1 MFQKVYKAFFQ
12 NPQLIAMSMVTFR
25 IPDGSALV
33 YIEKADPQIYFKIYD
48 LLTYR
53 RDFGRWEKSESLY
66 DPYERSFPVGL
77 LPRVKKYLNSKGY
90 RVRIKD
96 ERRVRGFK
104 INSSWN
110 EGYAMRRYQERAV
123 KKALRE
129 KVGVLSL
136 PVGSGKTVVG
146 LRMIHELDLSALIVV
161 HTKELLY
168 QWADKV
174 KEVLGIEAGIVGD
187 NKWDERGVTIAMI
200 QTLLS
205 RGPEKLQNE
214 YAVLMFDE
222 CHRTSAAEKFYQLG
236 LKLPQVYR
244 FGLSA
249 TPWRRVRGEEIKIEA
264 VVGPTLFEV
273 RADDLIKERF
283 LAKPRFEIL
292 TYESKMPSF
301 SERYKELYEEVIM
314 NNMDRNRVIVRKA
327 VELAKAGHRVLID
340 VKRIEHGKTLK
351 EMLEAEGVRAEFLSS
366 QSPDRWEVLEEF
378 KDGKIPVLIST
389 LLKEGVDIPEISA
402 IILAGGGKSDIMT
415 IQTIGRA
422 LRPKKG
428 MKAVIVDVQDDDPL
442 LFTHFIERQKA
453 LKQYYGKYYDREM
466 DSKLEKDVSK
476 KRRSSK
482 RP

>member
-1 MFQKVYKAFFQ
+1 MPMIV
-12 NPQLIAMSMVTFR
+12 LR

-33 YIEKADPQIYFKIYD
+33 RIEKADPQLYFKIYE
-48 LLTYR
+48 LLSYR
-53 RDFGRWEKSESLY
+53 RDFGKWDKPESLY
-66 DPYERSFPVGL
+66 DPYEKTFPVGL
-77 LPRVKKYLNSKGY
+77 VPRVKKFLNSKGY
-90 RVRIKD
+90 RVRVKD
-96 ERRVRGFK
+96 ERRVRGVK
-104 INSSWN
+104 LNLTWN
-110 EGYAMRRYQERAV
+110 EAYSLRKYQERAV
-123 KKALRE
+123 RKALKE
-129 KVGVLSL
+129 KMGVLAL

-146 LRMIHELDLSALIVV
+146 LRIIHEIDLSALIVV

-174 KEVLGIEAGIVGD
+174 REVLGIEPGIVGD
-187 NKWDERGVTIAMI
+187 NRWEEGAVTVAMI

-205 RGPEKLQNE
+205 RGADKLQNE

-236 LKLPQVYR
+236 LSLPQVYR

-264 VVGPTLFEV
+264 VVGPTIFEV
-273 RADDLIKERF
+273 RAEDLIKEKF
-283 LAKPRFEIL
+283 LAKPRFEVI
-292 TYESKMPSF
+292 TYESSMPSF
-301 SERYKELYEEVIM
+301 SERYKELYEDLVM
-314 NNMDRNRVIVRKA
+314 NNDERNLAVVEKA
-327 VELAKAGHRVLID
+327 VELAKKGHRVLID
-340 VKRIEHGKTLK
+340 VKRIEHGKILK
-351 EMLEAEGVRAEFLSS
+351 KMLEERGIKAEFLSS
-366 QSPDRWEVLEEF
+366 KSQNRWEILEAF
-378 KDGKIPVLIST
+378 KNGEIPVLIST
-389 LLKEGVDIPEISA
+389 LLKEGVDMPEISA

-466 DSKLEKDVSK
+466 ESKLDEGISK
-476 KRRSSK
+476 KRRPRK